1 MNYITVSTPAV
12 TCGSDALEN
21 QHRTYLRSTEQDVLF
36 KQPQNS
42 SPKRKC
48 DAYRKRVRTSE
59 SCEIVQSLNSPFF
72 PPHIGAAPG
81 RAKEES
87 RITCMRMLRTK
98 QSKITRR
105 AFLKRPEN
113 FSGPKTFRGSFRVN
127 FSGPG
132 KRFSKRPKTPRILT
146 RVFRVV
152 FSGLQRELDS
162 DLLRT

>member
-1 MNYITVSTPAV
+1 MVSQKHRPRKRRPQIA
-12 TCGSDALEN
+12 DLEN
-21 QHRTYLRSTEQDVLF
+21 TDLENAGLENAGLENADLENVACLPIEKLR
-36 KQPQNS
+36 
-42 SPKRKC
+42 
-48 DAYRKRVRTSE
+48 
-59 SCEIVQSLNSPFF
+59 PF
-72 PPHIGAAPG
+72 IKSMG
-81 RAKEES
+81 EELKT
-87 RITCMRMLRTK
+87 I
-98 QSKITRR
+98 IRR